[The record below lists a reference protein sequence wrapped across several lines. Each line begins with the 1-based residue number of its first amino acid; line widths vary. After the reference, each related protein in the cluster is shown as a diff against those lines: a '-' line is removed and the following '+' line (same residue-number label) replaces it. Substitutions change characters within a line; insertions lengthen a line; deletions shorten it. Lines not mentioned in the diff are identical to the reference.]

1 MIVNI
6 KKFYTLQQAGRAC
19 LKRQL
24 EVDEVNL
31 PDYQRPLKVI
41 KERTHK
47 TFFQKDVDKHG
58 FIMAVVKSNLP

>member
-1 MIVNI
+1 MIINT
-6 KKFYTLQQAGRAC
+6 KFITVQQAGRAC

-24 EVDEVNL
+24 EIDECNL

-47 TFFQKDVDKHG
+47 TFFQKEVDKHG
-58 FIMAVVKSNLP
+58 FLVAFIKSNLP